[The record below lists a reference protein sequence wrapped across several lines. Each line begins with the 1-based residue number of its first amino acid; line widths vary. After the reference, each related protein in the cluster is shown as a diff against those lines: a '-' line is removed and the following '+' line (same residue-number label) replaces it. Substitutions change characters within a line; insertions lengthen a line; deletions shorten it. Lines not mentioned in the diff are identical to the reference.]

1 MANFVNSKSKL
12 RKRDEVALGPQYDGS
27 RISREA
33 LLDNEFGD
41 ASDSDNDE
49 SESEEE
55 GGAEFAN
62 LDDSDVEMDG
72 DDAEID
78 SDNALGESDAEKF
91 KNFAFRGSSKPSD
104 SKAKNKRPTAA
115 DFMSASDEEDG
126 VDDDEDNDDEGVET
140 DEEVLDI
147 NQQHSSDDDSA
158 ATGSDEDS
166 EDQSDDE
173 DDEDEDESADGDSET
188 SSHDGNDE
196 KSRRAELR
204 KIMNEEEKSV
214 IATISQAAKSDA
226 DKGSAVKLQRKTFDA
241 LLGTRMVIQKGL
253 VAINTMSGMEDKIED
268 ELSEEAYQGAE
279 VAAIKLWNILD
290 GMRQNLIKETS
301 GAETGKKRKRGVDY
315 TTPSSKMWERMQA
328 LEVASIDF
336 RQMTLEKW
344 WGKAKG
350 STAPL
355 TGKLNNNVTPMSLT
369 SVIQDQLAK
378 SEPLERTKRPR
389 SCAPV
394 QEKLKVLTDSNIYD
408 DTTLY
413 KTLLNQLVDQ
423 RKTDSGLLIGG
434 ANAPAQ
440 WAVKEAKMRKT
451 VDTKASKG
459 RKLRFTVHEK
469 LQNFMA
475 PEERGTWEPQA
486 IDRFFGTL
494 LGQKMT
500 LREEDGDGEGDANE
514 VSPEEQG
521 FRLF

>member
-1 MANFVNSKSKL
+1 L
-12 RKRDEVALGPQYDGS
+12 EDGS
-27 RISREA
+27 NSDRE
-33 LLDNEFGD
+33 
-41 ASDSDNDE
+41 DSNSESMSAENDE
-49 SESEEE
+49 EKDV
-55 GGAEFAN
+55 EFAN
-62 LDDSDVEMDG
+62 IDDSDMEMDA

-78 SDNALGESDAEKF
+78 SDIALGESDAEKF
-91 KNFAFRGSSKPSD
+91 KDFAFRGSSKP
-104 SKAKNKRPTAA
+104 AKPKGNNTRPTAA
-115 DFMSASDEEDG
+115 DFMSASDEEDKM
-126 VDDDEDNDDEGVET
+126 DDEDDVESMVT
-140 DEEVLDI
+140 DEDVLDI
-147 NQQHSSDDDSA
+147 EEQHVGDSAEEDSEDDS
-158 ATGSDEDS
+158 ENDS
-166 EDQSDDE
+166 EDQSDDGR
-173 DDEDEDESADGDSET
+173 EDEDEEDEDE
-188 SSHDGNDE
+188 GNDE
-196 KSRRAELR
+196 KARRAELR

-214 IATISQAAKSDA
+214 IATISQAAKADA
-226 DKGSAVKLQRKTFDA
+226 DKGAAVKLQRKTFDA

-253 VAINTMSGMEDKIED
+253 IAVNTISGTEDKNEE
-268 ELSEEAYQGAE
+268 ELTEEAYQGAE
-279 VAAIKLWNILD
+279 DAAIKLWNILD
-290 GMRQNLIKETS
+290 GMRQTLVKETS
-301 GAETGKKRKRGVDY
+301 GTKIGQKRKRGLDS
-315 TTPSSKMWERMQA
+315 TAPSSKMWERMQA
-328 LEVASIDF
+328 LEVASIDL
-336 RQMTLEKW
+336 RQITLEKW

-350 STAPL
+350 ATAPL
-355 TGKLNNNVTPMSLT
+355 TGKLNNNITPMSLT

-394 QEKLKVLTDSNIYD
+394 LEKLKVLSDSNIYD

-475 PEERGTWEPQA
+475 PEERGSWEPQA

-500 LREEDGDGEGDANE
+500 LQEEDADDEGETNE
-514 VSPEEQG
+514 ASSEEQRL
-521 FRLF
+521 RLF